1 MIAARPDRPG
11 APADAG
17 RSAVPRRIS
26 SLAWIA
32 FALVAAAAVF
42 ALFRRFV
49 PLNMDEFVSYQTIVA
64 LHFPNS
70 AENVFCST
78 NASFYLKVLD
88 RITLP
93 LLTYDYIGSLSALLY
108 TPLYLAWPS
117 PDSARLEGIIALFL
131 QALVLARLFR
141 FRAAP
146 VFCCLLFFVPY
157 SFVHLA
163 DTGPVAFQTTSVFVV
178 CYLLRAWLLSRNPR
192 RRAGLLL
199 GAGLTIGLGCWV
211 KPTYFFVSAGLATLA
226 ISTLA
231 IALVRR
237 PAERIRRLAE
247 YGLLFFSAALS
258 ATLVYEAKHPNGGAY
273 LPVITGNFVPGQVQ
287 FAGLATRLQENVL
300 HFLYRPLDAT
310 LSCFDFVPPL
320 PVAEVLIWLATGALV
335 AGSLRSRGGRPRHRR
350 EIWLNWTLCAVAL
363 LLVATNLYAKSM
375 HHAVLAYPFAIL
387 AVARA
392 VQTSVGPSVRIAVA
406 VFVVLHGV
414 LFLRFPVMYEQAR
427 RNGDGKAYVT
437 ELNAELNRTEADG
450 AVIAC
455 VDWGIYFVKALYGPR
470 SQVVLFLCRTDDDT
484 QLDRAAAIARRL
496 HRNLAVVG
504 LADNQ
509 PVRERLR
516 TGFPHVAERPAGAG
530 NNPWRIWRV
539 SAADL
544 AGQR

>member
-1 MIAARPDRPG
+1 MTADPPDRPG
-11 APADAG
+11 GPADPG
-17 RSAVPRRIS
+17 RSAVLRRIS
-26 SLAWIA
+26 SLAWIV

-49 PLNMDEFVSYQTIVA
+49 PVNMDEFVSYQTIVA

-78 NASFYLKVLD
+78 NASFYLRVLD

-108 TPLYLAWPS
+108 TPLYLVWPS
-117 PDSARLEGIIALFL
+117 PDSARLEGLVALFV

-157 SFVHLA
+157 SFVHIA
-163 DTGPVAFQTTSVFVV
+163 DTGPVAFQTTSVFLV

-199 GAGLTIGLGCWV
+199 GAGLAIGLGCWV
-211 KPTYFFVSAGLATLA
+211 KPTYFFASAGLAALA
-226 ISTLA
+226 VSTLV

-237 PAERIRRLAE
+237 PAERGRRLAE
-247 YGLLFFSAALS
+247 YALLFFSAAVP
-258 ATLVYEAKHPNGGAY
+258 AALVYEAKHPGGGPY
-273 LPVITGNFVPGQVQ
+273 LPVITGNFVPQQVQ
-287 FAGLATRLQENVL
+287 FAGFGTRLQANVL
-300 HFLYRPLDAT
+300 HFVYNPLDAV
-310 LSCFDFVPPL
+310 LPCFDFVPPL
-320 PVAEVLIWLATGALV
+320 PVARVLIWLAAGALFV
-335 AGSLRSRGGRPRHRR
+335 GSLWSYGGLPRHRR
-350 EIWLNWTLCAVAL
+350 EIWLNWALFAVAL

-387 AVARA
+387 AVSRA
-392 VQTSVGPSVRIAVA
+392 VQTSAGPSLRIALA
-406 VFVVLHGV
+406 AFIVLHGA
-414 LFLRFPVMYEQAR
+414 LFLRFPAMYEQVR
-427 RNGDGKAYVT
+427 RNGDSKAYVT
-437 ELNAELNRTEADG
+437 ELNAELNRTEADQS
-450 AVIAC
+450 VIAC

-504 LADNQ
+504 FDGNQ
-509 PVRERLR
+509 QVRERLHA
-516 TGFPHVAERPAGAG
+516 GFPHVAERPAGDRS
-530 NNPWRIWRV
+530 NPWRIWRV
-539 SAADL
+539 PAADL
-544 AGQR
+544 AGQP